1 MGARRS
7 PIAQCH
13 SCIIRKRRSCSLSV
27 SMHFVRVTIM
37 QLPQRV
43 NYCFYNVNAINIRIF
58 FFPSLPTLK
67 YKLHFLHCGI
77 SVILSP
83 SPSRATS
90 ATLKNRSTF
99 WECLISFMTSF
110 GILPFNVLLLSHI
123 IEFPNCLTN
132 VTGCLGE
139 VHVNV
144 NIHINVTFA
153 FKPPQSNPL
162 NRPFIVSC
170 PLNDLFLFF
179 YFAAQSFVPRN
190 FHTHALIDS
199 SRVCPIATRIRRPL
213 FPLRVLQLQE
223 SDLISLE
230 TNHDRCYNG
239 FKNSRNEDFLK
250 KNE

>member
-1 MGARRS
+1 MVF
-7 PIAQCH
+7 QWFCH
-13 SCIIRKRRSCSLSV
+13 
-27 SMHFVRVTIM
+27 
-37 QLPQRV
+37 LPLDRD
-43 NYCFYNVNAINIRIF
+43 
-58 FFPSLPTLK
+58 
-67 YKLHFLHCGI
+67 
-77 SVILSP
+77 
-83 SPSRATS
+83 TS
-90 ATLKNRSTF
+90 ATFKNRSTF

-110 GILPFNVLLLSHI
+110 WILPFNVLLLSHI

-190 FHTHALIDS
+190 FHTHALIWLQSRLPNRDAHQAS
-199 SRVCPIATRIRRPL
+199 SFSTACPTTTGVRLNFAGDESRS
-213 FPLRVLQLQE
+213 VL
-223 SDLISLE
+223 
-230 TNHDRCYNG
+230 
-239 FKNSRNEDFLK
+239 
-250 KNE
+250 